1 MLKNLFTMS
10 FVIGDSE
17 SVPGIVYN
25 LSYINESSLSR
36 KEKVIIN
43 KICRYARKNNGID
56 VIESFS
62 GFKKVKYV
70 LKRLLAVNNV
80 KVLPEAKY

>member
-1 MLKNLFTMS
+1 MS
-10 FVIGDSE
+10 FVSGDSE

-25 LSYINESSLSR
+25 LSYINESGLSR

-43 KICRYARKNNGID
+43 RISRNARKNNGID

-70 LKRLLAVNNV
+70 LKRLFAVNNV

>member
-1 MLKNLFTMS
+1 MS
-10 FVIGDSE
+10 FVTGDSE

-43 KICRYARKNNGID
+43 KICRNASKNNGID

-70 LKRLLAVNNV
+70 LKRLFAVNNV